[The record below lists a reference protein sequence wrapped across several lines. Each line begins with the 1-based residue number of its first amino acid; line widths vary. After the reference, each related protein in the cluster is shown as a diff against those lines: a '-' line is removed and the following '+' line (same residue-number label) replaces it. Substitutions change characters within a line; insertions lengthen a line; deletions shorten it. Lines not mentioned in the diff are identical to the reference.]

1 MAEESREGGGSGVV
15 DAVEDDEITGGGGD
29 DRPGKSRGGKVD
41 DDKINNGSTW
51 EIEEMEDDQHRQP
64 AGPPPPPPAADVYV
78 AGGKGGSSMEALSWA
93 LRRLASPR
101 SFVYLVHV
109 FPVVIS
115 IPTALGMMPKSQAR
129 PEQVETYM
137 NQERSKRRVM
147 LQKYLDHC
155 RNFQVNVDVH
165 LIESD
170 HVADAI
176 LELIPVFHVK
186 QLVLGVSKSN
196 LRRFKRGSTIAGQV
210 QKNAPI
216 YCEVKIVCD
225 DKEVTTATTAD
236 PTPPL
241 SPAPV
246 NNKNNSVSPTP
257 MSPAT
262 NHNIGAA
269 ADDKNETNLN
279 ERNKITKY
287 LKCFSF

>member
-1 MAEESREGGGSGVV
+1 MAEESREEGGGGGVVQDGDEAGGRPGKDGGSGG
-15 DAVEDDEITGGGGD
+15 AG
-29 DRPGKSRGGKVD
+29 RGRDG
-41 DDKINNGSTW
+41 NNGISTW
-51 EIEEMEDDQHRQP
+51 EIEEMEDE
-64 AGPPPPPPAADVYV
+64 AGPASLAPPAAAAAADVYV
-78 AGGKGGSSMEALSWA
+78 AVGKGGSSMEALSWA

-115 IPTALGMMPKSQAR
+115 IPTGLGMMPKSQAN

-155 RNFQVNVDVH
+155 RNFQVNVDVY

-176 LELIPVFHVK
+176 LELIPVFHVQ

-196 LRRFKRGSTIAGQV
+196 LRKFKRGNTIAGQV
-210 QKNAPI
+210 QKNAPL

-225 DKEVTTATTAD
+225 GKEVTTVPTAD
-236 PTPPL
+236 PTPPISPSPVNNKSNSISPTPL
-241 SPAPV
+241 SPAPDH
-246 NNKNNSVSPTP
+246 NNRAV
-257 MSPAT
+257 
-262 NHNIGAA
+262 
-269 ADDKNETNLN
+269 ADDDEKETNPN
-279 ERNKITKY
+279 ERNKIIKY